1 MSTINISNQEDL
13 IKYLKIPEP
22 QSYEDAE
29 IIVKNIDVSMDLN
42 ESTFIVKSFTA
53 SHKQIAIPQQLFF
66 DQYGNAYYKI
76 GDDVYKRINFN
87 GQHSYWSMSD
97 FLVPL
102 VEANIPNSIYLDS
115 QSFYISDDNKLKWAY
130 VPTVEVSALTNSIF
144 YKSDHFDGLSQGEK
158 FIVDYTNEDGD
169 DLGFFSQFFQSG
181 IEWVTDKYERIIKVN
196 HADDIS
202 TEIWADRFPLLIKS
216 TEFGYKYKLLYKK
229 ESEEKDPANYTEDD
243 EGKYVV
249 EIHFTSFKTV
259 IQFLKKTIFYLFNE
273 ESDFEN
279 HEKRTPFYKSLVK
292 EIQTLATEGDFD
304 ERMELFF
311 FLPPLLFKELSM
323 NLLWET
329 FTTILESSIHNFG
342 RNDED
347 ITINLLK
354 GIHALHVDSF
364 EPLEG
369 VEVTT
374 QPHNKFLTDLVDHK
388 VEDEAA
394 LLILIE
400 SIDGDQFKLLMDF
413 LWDVWK
419 QSSFS
424 QIDPSKNTVL
434 EITDKS
440 PVLLNYHSD
449 KKFGFYTDNADIDW
463 SETSGK
469 IEVTTEQETDEYE
482 IITRHDEFGIA
493 YPEYRKVIH
502 KLDFEYHPLS
512 PISIFAA
519 DNPEFILKDD
529 DNPNANFIHMPAFI
543 LHAHNESAF
552 WKNAITAGEYAL
564 DIVTTFSGVGNI
576 LKVGRLVRLLKT
588 AENLTF
594 KAKLIKQAAIAG
606 QAAVGTVEITSGTVN
621 ALLRLTGA
629 NDTPFGRSLTK
640 YLFYLELITL
650 SGEITAGLRKLL
662 KKSAEGA
669 LKHTDEVSKIVK
681 EAEETIA
688 KNTDEA
694 GKLSKTD
701 EVNEAEEVLE
711 LIEQL
716 DTITG
721 KRTKFDL
728 NLDKLYQKGYYY
740 RKVGMPSGKI
750 IQKLFTTHGNRIVKS
765 VEKQVKHYVKVKK
778 LSKTELSNRVLVAGI
793 GSIKHT
799 KKVVMHTNFPKG
811 KLKKYIAKNNIS
823 RSEAT
828 LDDIKKIY
836 KHLLKEGHI
845 KNDLH
850 PLLEK
855 RIIRHFEELKKG
867 IKHFNYNIERTGG
880 FPGIHAEVLSVN
892 EMLWIIQNKGIHLT
906 DDIFKDMIGF
916 NKNLIHDDVMIRCL
930 DCNFLTY
937 DIPFIETILKKK

>member
-53 SHKQIAIPQQLFF
+53 SHKQVAIPQQLFF

-102 VEANIPNSIYLDS
+102 VEANIPNNIYLDS

-158 FIVDYTNEDGD
+158 FVVDYTNEDGD

-243 EGKYVV
+243 EGKYIV

-323 NLLWET
+323 DLLWET
-329 FTTILESSIHNFG
+329 FTTVLESSIHNFG

-354 GIHALHVDSF
+354 GIHALHVDTF

-374 QPHNKFLTDLVDHK
+374 QPHDKFLTDLVDHK

-463 SETSGK
+463 SETSGR

-640 YLFYLELITL
+640 YLFYLELLSL
-650 SGEITAGLRKLL
+650 SGEVTVGLRKLL
-662 KKSAEGA
+662 RKSASEVFE
-669 LKHTDEVSKIVK
+669 HVDEVKKLRDEYDDII
-681 EAEETIA
+681 T
-688 KNTDEA
+688 KNTDES
-694 GKLSKTD
+694 GRLSKTD
-701 EVNEAEEVLE
+701 DVIKAEENMNLLYSSWRILFDINELAAKRIEDLIRSGLKVEIDQNTLKFYTTSGRHVASFKDSALNFKYAGFGGDITMNYDKTTTVLGKFAE
-711 LIEQL
+711 QFEDASSFGTRQFLGSKKPLVEGLPDGSFARGEGNKSHLFGMNFLDIDEVRYMEIINRNIDNMKKAGFDDVRANQLGWKHGNDEFWNVYNEKFLIDAFKRGDDIRLVSDPEIFRNGTYARELKLIEEVAVVKY
-716 DTITG
+716 G
-721 KRTKFDL
+721 YKFD
-728 NLDKLYQKGYYY
+728 
-740 RKVGMPSGKI
+740 
-750 IQKLFTTHGNRIVKS
+750 
-765 VEKQVKHYVKVKK
+765 
-778 LSKTELSNRVLVAGI
+778 SKT
-793 GSIKHT
+793 KT
-799 KKVVMHTNFPKG
+799 
-811 KLKKYIAKNNIS
+811 YY
-823 RSEAT
+823 
-828 LDDIKKIY
+828 KI
-836 KHLLKEGHI
+836 
-845 KNDLH
+845 
-850 PLLEK
+850 
-855 RIIRHFEELKKG
+855 
-867 IKHFNYNIERTGG
+867 
-880 FPGIHAEVLSVN
+880 
-892 EMLWIIQNKGIHLT
+892 
-906 DDIFKDMIGF
+906 
-916 NKNLIHDDVMIRCL
+916 
-930 DCNFLTY
+930 
-937 DIPFIETILKKK
+937 